1 VERVKTWLAGKGIGS
16 LSDEETARAI
26 MRALKSGKTADEFS
40 PRLLDTSRGYDDSSW
55 RQNDD
60 SDLGDAAEES
70 GQVISRYNL
79 TKVRVL
85 NPTKIEQFET
95 LPYGQFRKF
104 PRDRLAG
111 HELLQNAWLRQHGYG
126 GRAFPR
132 NPALALPQKFHVGF
146 VTPMLAGLGL
156 HYRINLANMTAEEN
170 ILFNAEI
177 LRRLNVPHAAIEQA
191 VNASLQY
198 AKTLSKTRP

>member
-1 VERVKTWLAGKGIGS
+1 MR
-16 LSDEETARAI
+16 TAIRK
-26 MRALKSGKTADEFS
+26 ME
-40 PRLLDTSRGYDDSSW
+40 
-55 RQNDD
+55 
-60 SDLGDAAEES
+60 
-70 GQVISRYNL
+70 
-79 TKVRVL
+79 
-85 NPTKIEQFET
+85 KIEKFTSGYFRRRGLGYFFQSFGVDQFET

-111 HELLQNAWLRQHGYG
+111 HELLQNAWLRQLGYG

-132 NPALALPQKFHVGF
+132 NPALALPQKFHGGF
-146 VTPMLAGLGL
+146 VTLMLAGLGL